1 MKLKFFHS
9 SNSLS
14 KFVSCI
20 HLDLYNYNFLNLFL
34 QATKAYRRMDT
45 DKAKERLE
53 EIKERYNL
61 GGDLEK
67 EKKDKLGYTPTPRR

>member
-1 MKLKFFHS
+1 
-9 SNSLS
+9 
-14 KFVSCI
+14 
-20 HLDLYNYNFLNLFL
+20 
-34 QATKAYRRMDT
+34 MDT

-67 EKKDKLGYTPTPRR
+67 ENKDKLGYTPTPRR